1 MSEFDDWFKRNS
13 LAQPETAHTAGI
25 APLAKRIAEENQLD
39 WASIK
44 GTGENGLIIEKDIL
58 MALAKKR

>member
-1 MSEFDDWFKRNS
+1 MSDFDDWFKRNS
-13 LAQPETAHTAGI
+13 LAQPATEHKSGI

-39 WASIK
+39 WTTIK

-58 MALAKKR
+58 MALAKKQ